1 MRGKGGG
8 CNPTHFEGELH
19 CVAAEPQ
26 QTVLRVAVVDEADAE
41 VAYETCVLGVLRE
54 GYRVLHLRSMR
65 GTRIKNC
72 FLLCHVSF
80 TTQVNAWVGEQPM
93 VTTLRQLQ
101 GEVDSARSRI
111 RELEALAA
119 RVHQEREPIS

>member
-1 MRGKGGG
+1 M
-8 CNPTHFEGELH
+8 H

-119 RVHQEREPIS
+119 RVNQEREPIS